1 MMSRTNARELGIARQ
16 YLEGLNLS
24 LIHSAGARAQGVS
37 AHAEGARAPA
47 SIAAPPVALE
57 VLRAA
62 PVFVCDADSPRRDR
76 ASTARARKLVP
87 AQGALITPLGVKT
100 ALRRVP
106 RALARLPRHDARFI
120 TAAIYVDAC
129 ERLGSVAGQDLA
141 GASGGGGAS
150 DGGAVS
156 GVQVVRVIAR
166 AHAAINGWEW
176 DARAHCAARPQ
187 RPLLVLA
194 PRNCRAGRKA
204 ITARAL
210 LDGVLIHSKT
220 AKEILIDHGW
230 SPQSPLVVRLNGLF
244 VALLGQM
251 VGPIAEEQ
259 RGR

>member
-62 PVFVCDADSPRRDR
+62 PVYLCEADSPRRDR
-76 ASTARARKLVP
+76 ARPIVP
-87 AQGALITPLGVKT
+87 APGALITPLGVKT

-106 RALARLPRHDARFI
+106 RALARLPRHDPRFI

-176 DARAHCAARPQ
+176 DARAHCAACPQ

-194 PRNCRAGRKA
+194 PRNCRAGREA

-210 LDGVLIHSKT
+210 LDGVLLHSKT
-220 AKEILIDHGW
+220 AKEILTDHGW